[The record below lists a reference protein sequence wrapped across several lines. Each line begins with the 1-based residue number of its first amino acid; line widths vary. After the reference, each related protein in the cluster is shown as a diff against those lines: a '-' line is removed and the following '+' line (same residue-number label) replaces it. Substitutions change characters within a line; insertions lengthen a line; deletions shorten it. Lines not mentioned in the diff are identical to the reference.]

1 MKIYME
7 ITRDKYELPLAVAD
21 SPARLAEMCGVTV
34 NCVASSCSHYR
45 HGRYQRGRYVKVE
58 VDDEGD

>member
-21 SPARLAEMCGVTV
+21 SPARLAEMCGVTKNNV
-34 NCVASSCSHYR
+34 YSTISHVKS
-45 HGRYQRGRYVKVE
+45 GRYQRGRYVKVE